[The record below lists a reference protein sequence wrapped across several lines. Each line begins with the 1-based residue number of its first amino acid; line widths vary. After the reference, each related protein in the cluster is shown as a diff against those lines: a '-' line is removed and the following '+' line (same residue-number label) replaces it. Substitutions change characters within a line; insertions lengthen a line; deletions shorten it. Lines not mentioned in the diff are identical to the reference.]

1 MTFMKKRAANKRGAS
16 PTSHKAGIRPD
27 KVQLAKERLAQGFY
41 NSPVIESLVI
51 DRLLADAQ
59 FLKTA

>member
-1 MTFMKKRAANKRGAS
+1 MRKRATHKKGRGPAS
-16 PTSHKAGIRPD
+16 NRAGIRPD

-41 NSPVIESLVI
+41 NSPLIESLVI
-51 DRLLADAQ
+51 ERLLADPQ

>member
-1 MTFMKKRAANKRGAS
+1 MRKRATHKKGHAPAS
-16 PTSHKAGIRPD
+16 NRAGIRPD

-41 NSPVIESLVI
+41 NSPLIESLVI
-51 DRLLADAQ
+51 ERLLADPQ